1 MFTKD
6 IKQWILSL
14 KEGEIILAKTAYLE
28 NFSNM
33 KEATFY
39 QLLARLNQEK
49 YLAKIS
55 KGLYYKPFKDDFTK
69 LPGEDKLLN
78 FFTNKNKNGL
88 IIGANMLYKYNI
100 IPNISDK
107 YEIYTN
113 LIEIKTTRFMSN
125 LAIKFLNVDFKNVC
139 ISKSIEILELIEIID
154 DFSNVNLEALYE
166 YLSLFVSIYNEDVIY
181 KILENHNYKK
191 RNIYTLMI
199 ILKEFNIDNNLS
211 RLLNSASKYNFPNT
225 IKKALMLKNN

>member
-28 NFSNM
+28 HFSNM

-39 QLLARLNQEK
+39 QLLARLNLEK

-55 KGLYYKPFKDDFTK
+55 KGLYYKPFKDDFTR
-69 LPGEDKLLN
+69 LPSEDKLLN

-100 IPNISDK
+100 IPNMSNV

-125 LAIKFLNVDFKNVC
+125 LEIRYLNVDFKNVV
-139 ISKSIEILELIEIID
+139 ISKSIEMLELIEIID
-154 DFSNVNLEALYE
+154 NYDNVNIEALYE
-166 YLSLFVSIYNEDVIY
+166 YLHEFVSIYNEDVIY
-181 KILENHNYKK
+181 KILENHSYKK
-191 RNIYTLMI
+191 RNVYSLMV
-199 ILKEFNIDNNLS
+199 ILNKFNVENNLM
-211 RLLNSASKYNFPNT
+211 RLLNSASKYNFPKT
-225 IKKALMLKNN
+225 INKALVFND